1 MLPPAM
7 EVAETKRLGAVA
19 TLTLPTCHMSIIEQ
33 STKIAAF
40 IEAAAKA
47 AR

>member
-1 MLPPAM
+1 
-7 EVAETKRLGAVA
+7 
-19 TLTLPTCHMSIIEQ
+19 LPTCHMSIIEQ